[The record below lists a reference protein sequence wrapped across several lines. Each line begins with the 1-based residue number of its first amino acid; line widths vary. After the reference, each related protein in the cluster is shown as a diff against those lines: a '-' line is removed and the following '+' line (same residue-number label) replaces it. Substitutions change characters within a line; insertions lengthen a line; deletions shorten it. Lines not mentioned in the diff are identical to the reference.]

1 MYGFIVEIRLTP
13 KKNNFLSINMIDGKI
28 EIEHF
33 RSPTSLHKRTV
44 NIDTQDKL
52 LSKISESYN
61 AAQVRK
67 FIPEDEIKSL
77 HEPVSFSWR
86 QFWISLVYETL
97 PWVFISP
104 IFVLIIEKSRRKA
117 WNVIQNRCL
126 LVFSLRHNKLSLHIF
141 FWVLLYQ
148 EIYF

>member
-1 MYGFIVEIRLTP
+1 
-13 KKNNFLSINMIDGKI
+13 MIDGKT

-44 NIDTQDKL
+44 NIDTEDRL

-77 HEPVSFSWR
+77 HEPVIFSWI

-104 IFVLIIEKSRRKA
+104 IAALIIE
-117 WNVIQNRCL
+117 
-126 LVFSLRHNKLSLHIF
+126 
-141 FWVLLYQ
+141 
-148 EIYF
+148 